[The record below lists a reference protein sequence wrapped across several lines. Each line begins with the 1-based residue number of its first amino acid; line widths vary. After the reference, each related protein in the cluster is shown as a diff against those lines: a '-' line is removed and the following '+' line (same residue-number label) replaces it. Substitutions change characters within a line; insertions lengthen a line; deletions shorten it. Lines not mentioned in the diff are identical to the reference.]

1 MRLDHELQRAALL
14 GVAGGL
20 RTFMPPAALVV
31 RQGRPSGRAGTALV
45 VAAAGELI
53 GDKLPQMPSRT
64 DSRGLAARFT
74 SSGACGFALAGPRGA
89 GVAGASAMAGAFA
102 GFHARRWLGRRT
114 GWPDP
119 ACAVV
124 EDGVAVGLAAL
135 GTRR

>member
-1 MRLDHELQRAALL
+1 MSLDRELQRAALL

-31 RQGRPSGRAGTALV
+31 RQGRPGGRAGTALL

-53 GDKLPQMPSRT
+53 GDKLPQMASRT
-64 DSRGLAARFT
+64 SLPGLAGRVT
-74 SSGACGFALAGPRGA
+74 SSGVCGYALAGPRGG
-89 GVAGASAMAGAFA
+89 GVAGASAMAAAFA

-119 ACAVV
+119 ACAVL
-124 EDGVAVGLAAL
+124 EDGVAIGLAAL
-135 GTRR
+135 ATRQ